1 MSLASP
7 RLQSPPAAPGSD
19 PAAQRPL
26 DASARGPFRPGE
38 LTPTRTRLL
47 GRMISVAVRAL
58 DILVAGL
65 LLALAL
71 QTALWPVLVMGGA
84 LLLIGL
90 TVTGGYR
97 FAPQERLPRH
107 LFRIVLA
114 FTLPAAALGLY
125 ALANGDP
132 LATSALSHWLYQAF
146 AALLV
151 IHIGAWSLVRRWRRK
166 GLLTP
171 TVVIVGATPGAERLI
186 QEALKSGDVA
196 VLGVFDDRKDRLAP
210 NLSGVPVLGDTA
222 ALLTHRIMPCVDRV
236 VITVAPAA
244 RSRVSALVDRLSV
257 LPNAVSLLLEDGS
270 TDGGES
276 LSRISG
282 LTLANMSGAADD
294 DARALIKRLMD
305 VSITALGLL
314 VAAPVMLTIAL
325 AVKLDSPGP
334 VFFRQRRH
342 GFNNEAIH
350 VWKFRSMRNETAD
363 ATASRQISVDDDRV
377 TRVGRFIRRTSL
389 DELPQLFN
397 VLTGEMSLVGP
408 RPHAIGMKTGD
419 TESAKLVAHYA
430 HRHRMKPG
438 LTGWAAIRG
447 SRGPVDTPEAVR
459 RRVALD
465 VEYIE
470 RQSLWLDLYIVV
482 MTLPCLMGDDDV
494 VR

>member
-7 RLQSPPAAPGSD
+7 RLQSPPASPGSD
-19 PAAQRPL
+19 PVAQRPL

-38 LTPTRTRLL
+38 LTPTRTRML
-47 GRMISVAVRAL
+47 GRMLSGAVRAV

-65 LLALAL
+65 LLVLAL
-71 QTALWPVLVMGGA
+71 QATPWAPLVVSGA

-97 FAPQERLPRH
+97 FAPHERLPRH
-107 LFRIVLA
+107 LLRVALA
-114 FTLPAAALGLY
+114 FVLPAAAVVLY
-125 ALANGDP
+125 ALAEGDP
-132 LATSALSHWLYQAF
+132 LGILAGSLWLFEAF
-146 AALLV
+146 TALLA
-151 IHIGAWSLVRRWRRK
+151 IHIAAWSLVRRWRRK

-171 TVVIVGATPGAERLI
+171 TLVIVGATPGAERLI
-186 QEALKSGDVA
+186 EEALKSGDVA

-236 VITVAPAA
+236 VITVAPTA
-244 RSRVSALVDRLSV
+244 RNRVAVLVDRLGV
-257 LPNAVSLLLEDGS
+257 LPNPVSLLLEDDS
-270 TDGGES
+270 ADGGQS

-282 LTLANMSGAADD
+282 LTLANLSGAADD

-305 VSITALGLL
+305 MAVTALALL

-342 GFNNEAIH
+342 GFNNEAIR

-397 VLTGEMSLVGP
+397 VMTGEMSLVGP

-419 TESAKLVAHYA
+419 TESAKLVGHYA

-438 LTGWAAIRG
+438 LTGWAAIKG

-482 MTLPCLMGDDDV
+482 MTLPCLLGDDEV